1 MPSEIAARNH
11 CPASAGSLGST
22 GAATS
27 WKTPIMRAVVVAS
40 FLALLCPAVAMAQS
54 QPAPAAAPPPAA
66 AAPAPKRGADIARNA
81 YVERAQ
87 RNAEKRFDRMDADH
101 DGVLTLKEREAYRIA
116 HARHRTAKQNCKEE
130 PTHAG

>member
-1 MPSEIAARNH
+1 
-11 CPASAGSLGST
+11 
-22 GAATS
+22 
-27 WKTPIMRAVVVAS
+27 MRAVVVAS
-40 FLALLCPAVAMAQS
+40 LLALLCPAVAMAQS
-54 QPAPAAAPPPAA
+54 QPAPAAAPAPPPAT

-101 DGVLTLKEREAYRIA
+101 NGVLTLKERAAYRTA
-116 HARHRTAKQNCKEE
+116 HARHRPPKANCKEE